1 MKLYKSFLTI
11 LSTLL
16 IMNCSINNDQQLM
29 KKAEELSQ
37 KFIITD
43 GHIDLP
49 WRLYKGGYEDVSVRT
64 PGGDFDY
71 VRAKQGGLDAPFMS
85 IYVPA
90 TYQVTGGAKDKALE
104 LMGFVERVS
113 TEHPNKF
120 EIAYNISDV
129 ERIFSEGKIA
139 LPMGMENG
147 APLEGD
153 LSNIEFFHKKGI
165 SYITLTHSEDND
177 ICDSS
182 YNLGER
188 THNGLSEFGVKVIKE
203 MNRVGIMVDIS
214 HVSDEAFYQVMDV
227 TEVPAIAS
235 HSSAR
240 HFTPGFE
247 RNMSDDMI
255 KRLAEN
261 GGVIQINFGSSF
273 VTKESQDKRS
283 KNAEVVA
290 DFAKQNNLESDDSK
304 VKEYAKQVALDNPVF
319 CDVTDVADHFDHVV
333 NLVGIDH
340 VAFGSDYD
348 GVGDTLPYGLKDAST
363 FPNLIYHLLKRGYSE
378 EDIEKICYKNVWR
391 VWKATEDFAKLN

>member
-1 MKLYKSFLTI
+1 MKLFKFF
-11 LSTLL
+11 TLL
-16 IMNCSINNDQQLM
+16 VATLVLSNCSNKEEQLM
-29 KKAEELSQ
+29 EKANQLAQ

-43 GHIDLP
+43 GHIDTP
-49 WRLYKGGYEDVSVRT
+49 WRMHKGGYEDLSVRT
-64 PGGDFDY
+64 KGGDFDY
-71 VRAKQGGLDAPFMS
+71 IRAKKGGLDVPFMS

-104 LMGFVERVS
+104 LIGYVERITS
-113 TEHPNKF
+113 DHPDKF
-120 EIAYNISDV
+120 EIAYNLSDA
-129 ERIFSEGKIA
+129 ERIFEEGKVA

-153 LSNIEFFHKKGI
+153 LSNVEFFHKKGI

-188 THNGLSEFGVKVIKE
+188 THNGLSEYGAKVIRE

-214 HVSDEAFYQVMDV
+214 HVSDEAFYQAMDV
-227 TEVPAIAS
+227 TQVPAIAS

-240 HFTPGFE
+240 YFTPGFE
-247 RNMSDDMI
+247 RNMSDEMI
-255 KRLAEN
+255 VRLAEN

-273 VTKESQDKRS
+273 VTQDSREKRAN
-283 KNAEVVA
+283 NADSVTNY
-290 DFAKQNNLESDDSK
+290 AKQNGLESNDPR
-304 VKEYAKQVALDNPVF
+304 VIEFAKKIALENPVF
-319 CDVTDVADHFDHVV
+319 CDVADVADHFDHVV
-333 NLVGIDH
+333 KLVGIDH

-348 GVGDTLPYGLKDAST
+348 GVGDTLPYGLKDAAS

-378 EDIEKICYKNVWR
+378 EDIEKICYKNIWR
-391 VWKATEDFAKLN
+391 VWKATEDFAKNS

>member
-214 HVSDEAFYQVMDV
+214 HVSDEAFYQAMDV

>member
-1 MKLYKSFLTI
+1 MNIFKSTLIII
-11 LSTLL
+11 LSLMLT
-16 IMNCSINNDQQLM
+16 NCTNNDDKL
-29 KKAEELSQ
+29 KARANELAQ

-49 WRLYKGGYEDVSVRT
+49 WRLHKNGYEDISVRT

-90 TYQVTGGAKDKALE
+90 TYQVTGGAKEMALE
-104 LMGFVERVS
+104 LMNSVKRI
-113 TEHPNKF
+113 TTDHPDKF
-120 EIAYNISDV
+120 EMAYSISDV
-129 ERIFSEGKIA
+129 ERIFNEGKIA

-147 APLEGD
+147 APIEGD
-153 LSNIEFFHKKGI
+153 LDNIQFFFDEGI
-165 SYITLTHSEDND
+165 RYITLTHSEDND

-188 THNGLSEFGVKVIKE
+188 THKGLSDFGKEVVLE

-214 HVSDEAFYQVMDV
+214 HVSDDAFYQIMDV
-227 TEVPAIAS
+227 TQVPAIAS

-273 VTKESQDKRS
+273 VTQESQDKRK
-283 KNAEVVA
+283 KNSEDVSA
-290 DFAKQNNLESDDSK
+290 FAKENNLESDDPR
-304 VKEYAKQVALDNPVF
+304 VKEFAKKVAIDNPVF

-333 NLVGIDH
+333 KLVGIDH

-378 EDIEKICYKNVWR
+378 EDIEKICYKNIWR
-391 VWKATEDFAKLN
+391 VWKATEEFAELN

>member
-1 MKLYKSFLTI
+1 MKLFKYFLVI
-11 LSTLL
+11 LSTL
-16 IMNCSINNDQQLM
+16 IISNCASNDDQLM
-29 KKAEELSQ
+29 KKANELAQ

-49 WRLYKGGYEDVSVRT
+49 WRLHKGGYEDISVRT

-71 VRAKQGGLDAPFMS
+71 IRSKEGGLDAPFMS

-90 TYQVTGGAKDKALE
+90 TYQVTGGAKEKALE
-104 LMGFVERVS
+104 LMSYVERI
-113 TEHPNKF
+113 TIDHPEKF
-120 EIAYNISDV
+120 EIAKNVSDV

-153 LSNIEFFHKKGI
+153 LSNVEFFHKKGI

-188 THNGLSEFGVKVIKE
+188 THNGLSEFGKEVVIE

-227 TEVPAIAS
+227 TQVPAIAS

-247 RNMSDDMI
+247 RNMSDKMI

-273 VTKESQDKRS
+273 VTQESQDKRKRNS
-283 KNAEVVA
+283 DVVA
-290 DFAKQNNLESDDSK
+290 QFAKENNLESDDSK
-304 VKEYAKQVALDNPVF
+304 VKDYAKQVALDNPVF

-378 EDIEKICYKNVWR
+378 EDIEKICYKNIWR
-391 VWKATEDFAKLN
+391 VWKATEDFAKEA

>member
-11 LSTLL
+11 ISTLL

-214 HVSDEAFYQVMDV
+214 HVSDEAFYQAMDV

-290 DFAKQNNLESDDSK
+290 AFAKQNNLESDDSK

-348 GVGDTLPYGLKDAST
+348 GVAVSYTHLTLPT
-363 FPNLIYHLLKRGYSE
+363 
-378 EDIEKICYKNVWR
+378 
-391 VWKATEDFAKLN
+391 KA

>member
-1 MKLYKSFLTI
+1 MLTNCTNSDDKL
-11 LSTLL
+11 
-16 IMNCSINNDQQLM
+16 
-29 KKAEELSQ
+29 KARANELAQ

-49 WRLYKGGYEDVSVRT
+49 WRLHKNGYEDISVRT

-90 TYQVTGGAKDKALE
+90 TYQLTGGAKEMALE
-104 LMGFVERVS
+104 LMNSVKRI
-113 TEHPNKF
+113 TTDYPDKF
-120 EIAYNISDV
+120 EMAYSISDV
-129 ERIFSEGKIA
+129 ERIFNEGKIA

-147 APLEGD
+147 APIEGD
-153 LSNIEFFHKKGI
+153 LDNIQFFFDEGI
-165 SYITLTHSEDND
+165 RYITLTHSEDND

-188 THNGLSEFGVKVIKE
+188 THKGLSDFGKEVVLE

-214 HVSDEAFYQVMDV
+214 HVSDDAFYQIMDV
-227 TEVPAIAS
+227 TQVPAIAS

-273 VTKESQDKRS
+273 VTQESQDKRK
-283 KNAEVVA
+283 KNSEDVSA
-290 DFAKQNNLESDDSK
+290 FAKENNLESDDPR
-304 VKEYAKQVALDNPVF
+304 VKEFAKKVAIDNPVF

-333 NLVGIDH
+333 KLVGIDH

-378 EDIEKICYKNVWR
+378 EDIEKICYKNIWR
-391 VWKATEDFAKLN
+391 VWKATEEFAKLN

>member
-1 MKLYKSFLTI
+1 MLT
-11 LSTLL
+11 
-16 IMNCSINNDQQLM
+16 NCSNNDDKL
-29 KKAEELSQ
+29 KARANELAQ

-49 WRLYKGGYEDVSVRT
+49 WRLHKNGYEDISVRT

-90 TYQVTGGAKDKALE
+90 TYQVTGGAKEMALE
-104 LMGFVERVS
+104 LINSVKRI
-113 TEHPNKF
+113 TTDHPDKF
-120 EIAYNISDV
+120 EMAYSISDV
-129 ERIFSEGKIA
+129 ERIFNEGKIA

-147 APLEGD
+147 APIEGD
-153 LSNIEFFHKKGI
+153 LDNIQFFFDEGI
-165 SYITLTHSEDND
+165 RYITLTHSEDND

-188 THNGLSEFGVKVIKE
+188 THKGLSDFGKEVVLE

-214 HVSDEAFYQVMDV
+214 HVSDDAFYQIMDV
-227 TEVPAIAS
+227 TQVPAIAS

-255 KRLAEN
+255 KRLAKN

-273 VTKESQDKRS
+273 VTQESQDKRK
-283 KNAEVVA
+283 KNSEAVSA
-290 DFAKQNNLESDDSK
+290 FAKENNLESDDSR
-304 VKEYAKQVALDNPVF
+304 VKEFAKKVAIDNPVF

-333 NLVGIDH
+333 KLVGIDH

-378 EDIEKICYKNVWR
+378 EDIEKICYKNIWR
-391 VWKATEDFAKLN
+391 VWKATEEFAKLN

>member
-1 MKLYKSFLTI
+1 MNLFKSTLIII
-11 LSTLL
+11 LSLMLT
-16 IMNCSINNDQQLM
+16 NCTNNDDKL
-29 KKAEELSQ
+29 KARANELAQ

-49 WRLYKGGYEDVSVRT
+49 WRLHKNGYEDISVRT

-90 TYQVTGGAKDKALE
+90 TYQVTGGAKEMALE
-104 LMGFVERVS
+104 LMNSVKRI
-113 TEHPNKF
+113 TTDHPDKF
-120 EIAYNISDV
+120 EMAYSVSDV
-129 ERIFSEGKIA
+129 ERIFNEGKIA

-147 APLEGD
+147 APIEGNLD
-153 LSNIEFFHKKGI
+153 NIQFFYDEGI
-165 SYITLTHSEDND
+165 RYITLTHSEDND

-188 THNGLSEFGVKVIKE
+188 THKGLSDFGKEVVLE

-214 HVSDEAFYQVMDV
+214 HVSDDAFYQIMDV
-227 TEVPAIAS
+227 TQVPAIAS

-273 VTKESQDKRS
+273 VTQESQDKRR
-283 KNAEVVA
+283 KNSEDVSA
-290 DFAKQNNLESDDSK
+290 FAKENNLESDDPR
-304 VKEYAKQVALDNPVF
+304 VKEFAKKVAIDNPVF

-333 NLVGIDH
+333 KLVGIDH

-378 EDIEKICYKNVWR
+378 EDIEKICYKNIWR
-391 VWKATEDFAKLN
+391 VWKATEEFAELN

>member
-1 MKLYKSFLTI
+1 MNLFKSTLIII
-11 LSTLL
+11 LSLMLT
-16 IMNCSINNDQQLM
+16 NCTNNDDKL
-29 KKAEELSQ
+29 KARANELAQ

-49 WRLYKGGYEDVSVRT
+49 WRLHKNGYEDISVRT

-90 TYQVTGGAKDKALE
+90 TYQVTGGAKEMALE
-104 LMGFVERVS
+104 LMNSVKRI
-113 TEHPNKF
+113 TTDHPDKF
-120 EIAYNISDV
+120 EMAYSISDV
-129 ERIFSEGKIA
+129 ERIFNEGKIA

-147 APLEGD
+147 APIEGD
-153 LSNIEFFHKKGI
+153 LDNIQFFFDEGI
-165 SYITLTHSEDND
+165 RYITLTHSEDND

-188 THNGLSEFGVKVIKE
+188 THKGLSDFGKEVVLE

-214 HVSDEAFYQVMDV
+214 HVSDDAFYQIMDV
-227 TEVPAIAS
+227 TQVPAIAS

-273 VTKESQDKRS
+273 VTQESQDKRK
-283 KNAEVVA
+283 KNSEDVSA
-290 DFAKQNNLESDDSK
+290 FAKENNLESDDPR
-304 VKEYAKQVALDNPVF
+304 VKEFAKKVAIDNPVF

-333 NLVGIDH
+333 KLVGIDH

-378 EDIEKICYKNVWR
+378 EDIEKICYKNIWR
-391 VWKATEDFAKLN
+391 VWKATEEFAKLN

>member
-1 MKLYKSFLTI
+1 MKLFKFF
-11 LSTLL
+11 TLL
-16 IMNCSINNDQQLM
+16 VATLVLSNCSNKEEQLM
-29 KKAEELSQ
+29 EKANQLAQ

-43 GHIDLP
+43 GHIDTP
-49 WRLYKGGYEDVSVRT
+49 WRMHKGGYEDLSVRT
-64 PGGDFDY
+64 KGGDFDY
-71 VRAKQGGLDAPFMS
+71 IRAKKGGLDVPFMS

-104 LMGFVERVS
+104 LIGYVERITS
-113 TEHPNKF
+113 DHPDKF
-120 EIAYNISDV
+120 EIAYNLSDA
-129 ERIFSEGKIA
+129 ERIFEEGKVA

-153 LSNIEFFHKKGI
+153 LSNVEFFHKKGI

-188 THNGLSEFGVKVIKE
+188 THNGLSEYGAKVIRE

-214 HVSDEAFYQVMDV
+214 HVSDEAFYQAMDV
-227 TEVPAIAS
+227 TQVPAIAS

-247 RNMSDDMI
+247 RNMSDEMI
-255 KRLAEN
+255 VRLAEN

-273 VTKESQDKRS
+273 VTQDSREKRAN
-283 KNAEVVA
+283 NADSVTNY
-290 DFAKQNNLESDDSK
+290 AKQNGLESNDPR
-304 VKEYAKQVALDNPVF
+304 VIEFAKKIALENPVF
-319 CDVTDVADHFDHVV
+319 CDVADVADHFDHVV
-333 NLVGIDH
+333 KLVGIDH

-348 GVGDTLPYGLKDAST
+348 GVGDTLPYGLKDAAS

-378 EDIEKICYKNVWR
+378 EDIEKICYKNIWR
-391 VWKATEDFAKLN
+391 VWKATEDFAKNS

>member
-1 MKLYKSFLTI
+1 MLT
-11 LSTLL
+11 
-16 IMNCSINNDQQLM
+16 NCTNNDDKL
-29 KKAEELSQ
+29 KARANELAQ

-49 WRLYKGGYEDVSVRT
+49 WRLHKNGYEDISIRT

-90 TYQVTGGAKDKALE
+90 TYQVTGGAKEMALE
-104 LMGFVERVS
+104 LMNSVKRI
-113 TEHPNKF
+113 TTDHPDKF
-120 EIAYNISDV
+120 EMAYSISDV
-129 ERIFSEGKIA
+129 ERIFNEGKIA

-147 APLEGD
+147 APIEGD
-153 LSNIEFFHKKGI
+153 LDNIQFFFDEGI
-165 SYITLTHSEDND
+165 RYITLTHSEDND

-188 THNGLSEFGVKVIKE
+188 THKGLSDFGKEVVLE

-214 HVSDEAFYQVMDV
+214 HVSDDAFYQIMDV
-227 TEVPAIAS
+227 TQVPAIAS

-273 VTKESQDKRS
+273 VTQESQDKRK
-283 KNAEVVA
+283 KNSEDVSA
-290 DFAKQNNLESDDSK
+290 FAKENNLESDDPR
-304 VKEYAKQVALDNPVF
+304 VKEFAKKVAIDNPVF

-333 NLVGIDH
+333 KLVGIDH

-378 EDIEKICYKNVWR
+378 EDIEKICYKNIWR
-391 VWKATEDFAKLN
+391 VWKATEEFAELN

>member
-1 MKLYKSFLTI
+1 MNLFKSTLIII
-11 LSTLL
+11 LSLMLT
-16 IMNCSINNDQQLM
+16 NCTNNDDKL
-29 KKAEELSQ
+29 KARANELAQ

-49 WRLYKGGYEDVSVRT
+49 WRLHKNGYEDVSVRT

-90 TYQVTGGAKDKALE
+90 TYQVTGGAKEMALE
-104 LMGFVERVS
+104 LMNSVKRI
-113 TEHPNKF
+113 TTDHPDKF
-120 EIAYNISDV
+120 EMAYSISDV
-129 ERIFSEGKIA
+129 ERIFNEGKIA

-147 APLEGD
+147 APIEGD
-153 LSNIEFFHKKGI
+153 LDNIQFFFDEGI
-165 SYITLTHSEDND
+165 RYITLTHSEDND

-188 THNGLSEFGVKVIKE
+188 THKGLSDFGKEVVLE

-214 HVSDEAFYQVMDV
+214 HVSDDAFYQIMDV
-227 TEVPAIAS
+227 TQVPAIAS

-273 VTKESQDKRS
+273 VTQESQDKRK
-283 KNAEVVA
+283 KNSEDVSA
-290 DFAKQNNLESDDSK
+290 FAKENNLESDDPR
-304 VKEYAKQVALDNPVF
+304 VKEFAKKVAIDNPVF

-333 NLVGIDH
+333 KLVGIDH

-378 EDIEKICYKNVWR
+378 EDIEKICYKNIWR
-391 VWKATEDFAKLN
+391 VWKATEEFAELN

>member
-1 MKLYKSFLTI
+1 MKLFKFF
-11 LSTLL
+11 TLL
-16 IMNCSINNDQQLM
+16 VATLVLSNCSNKEEQLM
-29 KKAEELSQ
+29 EKANQLAQ

-43 GHIDLP
+43 GHIDTP
-49 WRLYKGGYEDVSVRT
+49 WRMHKGGYEDLSVRT
-64 PGGDFDY
+64 KGGDFDY
-71 VRAKQGGLDAPFMS
+71 IRAKKGGLDVPFMS

-104 LMGFVERVS
+104 LIGYVERITS
-113 TEHPNKF
+113 DHPDKF
-120 EIAYNISDV
+120 EIAYNLSDA
-129 ERIFSEGKIA
+129 ERIFEEGKVA

-153 LSNIEFFHKKGI
+153 LSNVEFFHKKGI

-188 THNGLSEFGVKVIKE
+188 THNGLSEYGAKVIRE

-214 HVSDEAFYQVMDV
+214 HVSDEAFYQAMDV
-227 TEVPAIAS
+227 TQVPAIAS

-255 KRLAEN
+255 VRLAEN

-273 VTKESQDKRS
+273 VTQDSREKRAN
-283 KNAEVVA
+283 NADSVTNY
-290 DFAKQNNLESDDSK
+290 AKQNGLESNDPR
-304 VKEYAKQVALDNPVF
+304 VIEFAKKIALENPVF

-333 NLVGIDH
+333 KLVGIDH

-348 GVGDTLPYGLKDAST
+348 GVGDTLPYGLKDAAS

-378 EDIEKICYKNVWR
+378 EDIEKICYKNIWR
-391 VWKATEDFAKLN
+391 VWKATEDFAKNS

>member
-1 MKLYKSFLTI
+1 MNLFKSTLIVI
-11 LSTLL
+11 LSLMLT
-16 IMNCSINNDQQLM
+16 NCTNNDDKL
-29 KKAEELSQ
+29 KARANELAQ

-49 WRLYKGGYEDVSVRT
+49 WRLHKNGYEDISVRT

-90 TYQVTGGAKDKALE
+90 TYQVTGGAKEMALE
-104 LMGFVERVS
+104 LMNSVKRI
-113 TEHPNKF
+113 TTDHPDKF
-120 EIAYNISDV
+120 EMAYSISDV
-129 ERIFSEGKIA
+129 ERIFNEGKIA

-147 APLEGD
+147 APIEGD
-153 LSNIEFFHKKGI
+153 LDNIQFFFDEGI
-165 SYITLTHSEDND
+165 RYITLTHSEDND

-188 THNGLSEFGVKVIKE
+188 THKGLSDFGKEVVLE

-214 HVSDEAFYQVMDV
+214 HVSDDAFYQIMDV
-227 TEVPAIAS
+227 TQVPAIAS

-273 VTKESQDKRS
+273 VTQESQDKRK
-283 KNAEVVA
+283 KNSEDVSA
-290 DFAKQNNLESDDSK
+290 FAKENNLESDDPI
-304 VKEYAKQVALDNPVF
+304 VKEFAKKVAIDNPVF

-333 NLVGIDH
+333 KLVGIDH

-378 EDIEKICYKNVWR
+378 EDIEKICYKNIWR
-391 VWKATEDFAKLN
+391 VWKATEEFAELN

>member
-1 MKLYKSFLTI
+1 MNLFK
-11 LSTLL
+11 STLIITL
-16 IMNCSINNDQQLM
+16 SLMLTNCTNNDDKL
-29 KKAEELSQ
+29 KARANELAQ

-49 WRLYKGGYEDVSVRT
+49 WRLHKNGYEDVSVRT

-90 TYQVTGGAKDKALE
+90 TYQVTGGAKEMALE
-104 LMGFVERVS
+104 LMNSVKRI
-113 TEHPNKF
+113 TTDHPDKF
-120 EIAYNISDV
+120 EIAYSISDV
-129 ERIFSEGKIA
+129 ERIFNEGKIA

-147 APLEGD
+147 APIEGD
-153 LSNIEFFHKKGI
+153 LDNIQFFFDEGI
-165 SYITLTHSEDND
+165 RYITLTHSEDND

-188 THNGLSEFGVKVIKE
+188 THKGLSDFGKEVVLE

-214 HVSDEAFYQVMDV
+214 HVSDDAFYQIMDV
-227 TEVPAIAS
+227 TQVPAIAS

-273 VTKESQDKRS
+273 VTQESQDKRK
-283 KNAEVVA
+283 KNSEDVSAFVKE
-290 DFAKQNNLESDDSK
+290 NNLESDDPR
-304 VKEYAKQVALDNPVF
+304 VKEFAKKVAIDNPVF

-333 NLVGIDH
+333 KLVGIDH

-378 EDIEKICYKNVWR
+378 EDIEKICYKNIWR
-391 VWKATEDFAKLN
+391 VWKATEEFAELN

>member
-1 MKLYKSFLTI
+1 MNPFKSTLIII
-11 LSTLL
+11 LSLMLT
-16 IMNCSINNDQQLM
+16 NCTNNDDKL
-29 KKAEELSQ
+29 KARANELAQ

-49 WRLYKGGYEDVSVRT
+49 WRLHKNGYEDISIRT

-90 TYQVTGGAKDKALE
+90 TYQVTGGAKEMALE
-104 LMGFVERVS
+104 LMNSVKRI
-113 TEHPNKF
+113 TTDHPDKF
-120 EIAYNISDV
+120 EMAYSISDV
-129 ERIFSEGKIA
+129 ERIFNEGKIA

-147 APLEGD
+147 APIEGD
-153 LSNIEFFHKKGI
+153 LDNIQFFFDEGI
-165 SYITLTHSEDND
+165 RYITLTHSEDND

-188 THNGLSEFGVKVIKE
+188 THKGLSDFGKEVVLE

-214 HVSDEAFYQVMDV
+214 HVSDDAFYQIMDV
-227 TEVPAIAS
+227 TQVPAIAS

-273 VTKESQDKRS
+273 VTQESQDKRK
-283 KNAEVVA
+283 KNSEDVSA
-290 DFAKQNNLESDDSK
+290 FAKENNLESDDPR
-304 VKEYAKQVALDNPVF
+304 VKEFAKKVAIDNPVF

-333 NLVGIDH
+333 KLVGIDH

-378 EDIEKICYKNVWR
+378 EDIEKICYKNIWR
-391 VWKATEDFAKLN
+391 VWKATEEFAELN

>member
-1 MKLYKSFLTI
+1 MKLSKII
-11 LSTLL
+11 LILISTLIL
-16 IMNCSINNDQQLM
+16 TNCNDNEDLLM
-29 KKAEELSQ
+29 EKANELAQ

-49 WRLYKGGYEDVSVRT
+49 WRLHKGGYEDISVRT

-71 VRAKQGGLDAPFMS
+71 VRAKEGGLDAPFMS

-90 TYQVTGGAKDKALE
+90 TYQITGGAKAMAEQLIQS
-104 LMGFVERVS
+104 VERI
-113 TEHPNKF
+113 TTDHPDKF
-120 EIAYNISDV
+120 EIAHNVADA
-129 ERIFSEGKIA
+129 ERIVSEGKIA

-153 LSNIEFFHKKGI
+153 LSNLKYFSERGI

-188 THNGLSEFGVKVIKE
+188 THQGLSDFGAEVVKE

-214 HVSDEAFYQVMDV
+214 HVSDDAFYQIMDV
-227 TEVPAIAS
+227 TKVPAIAS

-261 GGVIQINFGSSF
+261 KGVIQINFGSSF

-283 KNAEVVA
+283 RNTDVVNQFMQENNLTSDDMKVK
-290 DFAKQNNLESDDSK
+290 DFAKK
-304 VKEYAKQVALDNPVF
+304 VAQENPVF

-348 GVGDTLPYGLKDAST
+348 GVGDTLPYGLKDPSD

-378 EDIEKICYKNVWR
+378 EDIEKICYKNIWR
-391 VWKATEDFAKLN
+391 VWKATEEFAKSS

>member
-104 LMGFVERVS
+104 LMGFVERVA

-214 HVSDEAFYQVMDV
+214 HVSDEAFYQAMDV

>member
-1 MKLYKSFLTI
+1 MNPFKSTLIII
-11 LSTLL
+11 LSLMLT
-16 IMNCSINNDQQLM
+16 NCTNNDDKL
-29 KKAEELSQ
+29 KARANELAQ

-49 WRLYKGGYEDVSVRT
+49 WRLHKNGYEDISIRT

-90 TYQVTGGAKDKALE
+90 TYQVTGGAKEMALE
-104 LMGFVERVS
+104 LMNSVKRI
-113 TEHPNKF
+113 TTDHPDKF
-120 EIAYNISDV
+120 EMAYSISDV
-129 ERIFSEGKIA
+129 ERIFNEGKIA

-147 APLEGD
+147 APIEGD
-153 LSNIEFFHKKGI
+153 LDNIQFFFDEGI
-165 SYITLTHSEDND
+165 RYITLTHSEDND

-188 THNGLSEFGVKVIKE
+188 THKGLSDFGKEVVLE

-214 HVSDEAFYQVMDV
+214 HVSDDAFYQIMDV
-227 TEVPAIAS
+227 TQVPAIAS

-273 VTKESQDKRS
+273 VTQESQDKRK
-283 KNAEVVA
+283 KNSEDVSA
-290 DFAKQNNLESDDSK
+290 FANENNLESDDPR
-304 VKEYAKQVALDNPVF
+304 VKEFAKKVAIDNPVF

-333 NLVGIDH
+333 KLVGIDH

-378 EDIEKICYKNVWR
+378 EDIEKICYKNIWR
-391 VWKATEDFAKLN
+391 VWKATEEFAELN